1 MKASPNN
8 IRKQIRTFLSFISRD
23 IWRISEHEVG
33 GLRHRIYNIIRTIIL
48 ASKGFSNNEL
58 VTKASSLTFFS
69 LFALVPL
76 LGLILGIAK
85 GFGFQQL
92 IETQLIRSM
101 PGHTEVLDFLFS
113 FVESKLEVAGS
124 GVIVGVGILF
134 IIFSVWAIL
143 NNIEISFNK
152 IWLIPK
158 SRGFLRKITDYMA
171 LLLII
176 PILLIIS
183 SGASIFLNTMME
195 KSSILAAVSPLV
207 NFLMKLSPFF
217 ISWLLFTQLYI
228 LAPNTKVRFK
238 NAAISVLI
246 VGTAFQIFQSLY
258 IGGQLW
264 VNRYNAI
271 YGSFAAFPL
280 LLLWLQLAWIMVLYG
295 AEITFAS
302 QNIRNFFFEK
312 EIKHI
317 SARYSYFSTL
327 MITGIICKRF
337 ENREAPLTA
346 VEISSLY
353 HIPSRLTQRIL
364 NLLIEMK
371 IINQTISD
379 EDKRVITYQP
389 AIDIN
394 QITVGMI
401 LKSMFDF
408 GTEDFK
414 MDIQGRFRRHWN
426 VMLDIEKELEQKGDK
441 VLVKDL

>member
-1 MKASPNN
+1 
-8 IRKQIRTFLSFISRD
+8 
-23 IWRISEHEVG
+23 
-33 GLRHRIYNIIRTIIL
+33 
-48 ASKGFSNNEL
+48 
-58 VTKASSLTFFS
+58 
-69 LFALVPL
+69 
-76 LGLILGIAK
+76 
-85 GFGFQQL
+85 
-92 IETQLIRSM
+92 
-101 PGHTEVLDFLFS
+101 
-113 FVESKLEVAGS
+113 
-124 GVIVGVGILF
+124 
-134 IIFSVWAIL
+134 
-143 NNIEISFNK
+143 
-152 IWLIPK
+152 
-158 SRGFLRKITDYMA
+158 MA

-217 ISWLLFTQLYI
+217 ISWLLFTLLYI

-238 NAAISVLI
+238 NAAISGLI

-312 EIKHI
+312 EIKNI
-317 SARYSYFSTL
+317 SDRYSYFSTL

-389 AIDIN
+389 AMDIN

>member
-113 FVESKLEVAGS
+113 FVESILEVAGS

-152 IWLIPK
+152 IWQIPK

-217 ISWLLFTQLYI
+217 ISWLLFTLLYI

-238 NAAISVLI
+238 NAAISGLI

-312 EIKHI
+312 EIKNI
-317 SARYSYFSTL
+317 SDRYSYFSTL

-389 AIDIN
+389 AMDIN

>member
-113 FVESKLEVAGS
+113 FVESILEVAGS
-124 GVIVGVGILF
+124 GIIVGVGILF

-152 IWLIPK
+152 IWQIPK

-217 ISWLLFTQLYI
+217 ISWLLFTLLYI

-238 NAAISVLI
+238 NAAISGLI

-312 EIKHI
+312 EIKNI
-317 SARYSYFSTL
+317 SDRYSYFSTL

-389 AIDIN
+389 AMDIN

>member
-113 FVESKLEVAGS
+113 FVESILEVAGS

-152 IWLIPK
+152 IWQIPK

-217 ISWLLFTQLYI
+217 ISWLLFTLLYI
-228 LAPNTKVRFK
+228 LAPYTKVRFK
-238 NAAISVLI
+238 NAAISGLI

-312 EIKHI
+312 EIKNI
-317 SARYSYFSTL
+317 SDRYSYFSTL

-389 AIDIN
+389 AMDIN